1 MDLNFCN
8 FKKCITGDSNVQ
20 PGIKPTELE
29 QESEGKVQEEF
40 KTKWHFLMSGNRLQ
54 RALGQ
59 TGGGRATGQGVWQ

>member
-1 MDLNFCN
+1 M
-8 FKKCITGDSNVQ
+8 Q
-20 PGIKPTELE
+20 PGIKPTELD

-59 TGGGRATGQGVWQ
+59 TGGGRAIWARGLAVRMIRSVAADRYGA